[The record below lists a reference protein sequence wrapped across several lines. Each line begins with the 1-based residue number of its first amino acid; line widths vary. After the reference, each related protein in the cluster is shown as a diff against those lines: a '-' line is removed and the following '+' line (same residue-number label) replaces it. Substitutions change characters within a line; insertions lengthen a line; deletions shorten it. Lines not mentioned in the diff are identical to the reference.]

1 MTTFD
6 LLKRQSHLMTT
17 RIHAVAVES
26 KVRRILSNNVPA
38 PTDIV
43 DFAVFFAD
51 GPSQSYQL
59 EQWVAPLEALQKRG
73 YGVCL
78 VLMNALTARKLTRQT
93 NLPIL
98 LTRSMEQV
106 ETALTCWNSI
116 GIFYVNNSQANFTML
131 RVNGPAH
138 IHLSHGESEKSSMV
152 SNQLKAYDFAFIA
165 GLAARRRIMANVA
178 RIDPAKLVE
187 IGRPQLDVQCP
198 RPAAPHTNPRIRV
211 LYAPTWEGDGQN
223 MAYSSIVSIG
233 ARLVTALLS
242 DERFTVVFR
251 PHPKTGN
258 MSVEARRELIRIQKA
273 MTIAIQTT
281 PEAGHLV
288 DRATD
293 PLISIANADIV
304 LCDISAMA
312 MDTVGLNKPL
322 LLLHS
327 VPTKMTEDLAA
338 RQSVSTQ
345 DACGMLAEENGNP
358 LLNTIADLSKSE
370 PPQQQQSLRDVI
382 FGDPAL
388 GRATERFIDA
398 TLAVTSAT
406 GRH

>member
-1 MTTFD
+1 M
-6 LLKRQSHLMTT
+6 
-17 RIHAVAVES
+17 AVEK
-26 KVRRILSNNVPA
+26 KVSRTLSNTTPA
-38 PTDIV
+38 PTAV
-43 DFAVFFAD
+43 VEFAVFFAD

-59 EQWVAPLEALQKRG
+59 EQWVAPFEALQKRG

-78 VLMNALTARKLTRQT
+78 LVMNALTARKLNRQT

-98 LTRSMEQV
+98 LTRSMEQI
-106 ETALTCWNSI
+106 ETALASWNTL

-131 RVNGPAH
+131 RFNGPAH

-178 RIDPAKLVE
+178 RIDPAKLIE
-187 IGRPQLDVQCP
+187 IGRPQLDVQFA
-198 RPAAPHTNPRIRV
+198 RPAALRTNPRIRV

-233 ARLVTALLS
+233 AKLVTALLS

-251 PHPKTGN
+251 PHPKTGSS
-258 MSVEARRELIRIQKA
+258 SVEARHELGRIRKA
-273 MTIAIQTT
+273 ITTAIHRT
-281 PEAGHLV
+281 PDAGHFV
-288 DRATD
+288 DRAVD
-293 PLISIANADIV
+293 SSLSIYDADIV

-312 MDTVGLNKPL
+312 MDSVGLNKPL
-322 LLLHS
+322 MLLYTF
-327 VPTKMTEDLAA
+327 PTTMTDDLAI

-345 DACGMLAEENGNP
+345 DASRMLAEENGNP
-358 LLNTIADLSKSE
+358 LLSIIATLSKSE
-370 PPQQQQSLRDVI
+370 PPQQQQALRDVI

-388 GRATERFIDA
+388 GSATERFIDA
-398 TLAVTSAT
+398 TLTVTSAAD
-406 GRH
+406 RP